1 MRHPTAGLQCFIA
14 SALCCLTFSACAS
27 SPARSQAA
35 ASAAAS
41 QFNAL
46 AWSDE
51 FETADMSNWT
61 FETGG
66 HGWGN
71 QERQYYTDGQNA
83 FIQYDATAGS
93 RVLVIEARRGAP
105 AGASCWYGACE
116 YSSTR
121 MIGKGKREFQHGRV
135 EARIRLPHTQGIWPA
150 FWMLGSNFDRV
161 GWPHSGEI
169 DIMEHVGYEATLT
182 HGALHGP
189 GYSGNTPISGT
200 HDLGE
205 PADASYH
212 VYAVEWD
219 SEGLRWFV
227 DGEQFYSRTRAQVEA
242 FGPWV
247 FDQPFFILLNVA
259 VGGQWPG
266 SPDASSVFPQRMYVD
281 WVRVYQAGPRR
292 RTGSQPLPPPS
303 AAATPPRAAAPL
315 PARMAPRPAA
325 AAPEAVQR
333 TTPRPAHH
341 SLMRLSGVAAAVGR
355 AQRCGTEDADSGAC
369 RDDSD
374 ERQPQTRDPL

>member
-1 MRHPTAGLQCFIA
+1 MRHPAALIRCFLA
-14 SALCCLTFSACAS
+14 SALCGLAFCACAA
-27 SPARSQAA
+27 SPARSQAPA
-35 ASAAAS
+35 PASA
-41 QFNAL
+41 FDTL

-71 QERQYYTDGQNA
+71 QERQYYTDGSNA
-83 FIQYDATAGS
+83 FIQYDAMAGS

-105 AGASCWYGACE
+105 AGASCWYGACQ
-116 YSSTR
+116 YSSSRMVTR
-121 MIGKGKREFQHGRV
+121 GKREFRHGRV

-150 FWMLGSNFDRV
+150 FWMLGGNFDQA

-189 GYSGNTPISGT
+189 GYSGNTPFSGT

-205 PADASYH
+205 PADAGYH
-212 VYAVEWD
+212 VFAVEWD

-227 DGEQFYSRTRAQVEA
+227 DGEEFYSRSRAQVEA
-242 FGPWV
+242 LGPWV

-259 VGGQWPG
+259 VGGEWPG
-266 SPDASSVFPQRMYVD
+266 SPDAGSVFPQRMYVD
-281 WVRVYQAGPRR
+281 WVRVYQAAPQRR
-292 RTGSQPLPPPS
+292 NGAQPLAPPS
-303 AAATPPRAAAPL
+303 AGALPARAAAPV
-315 PARMAPRPAA
+315 PAGAVSRPAPDA
-325 AAPEAVQR
+325 ASAVQR

-341 SLMRLSGVAAAVGR
+341 SLMRLSGVAAAAGR
-355 AQRCGTEDADSGAC
+355 AQRCGPEDADSSAC

-374 ERQPQTRDPL
+374 ERHPQIRNPR

>member
-1 MRHPTAGLQCFIA
+1 MGAWLDRHPQPVRRTRVDPASAAPLQRRIDRGKRVRHPTAGLRCFIA

-93 RVLVIEARRGAP
+93 RVLVLEARRGAS

-135 EARIRLPHTQGIWPA
+135 EARIRLPHTPRSGPGCRSR
-150 FWMLGSNFDRV
+150 GSNCDRV
-161 GWPHSGEI
+161 GRRHSGEI
-169 DIMEHVGYEATLT
+169 DIRAHAGSQATLT
-182 HGALHGP
+182 RGALHAP
-189 GYSGNTPISGT
+189 GYPGNPPTSGT

-205 PADASYH
+205 PADASH
-212 VYAVEWD
+212 RGYAVEWD
-219 SEGLRWFV
+219 SEGLRWCV
-227 DGEQFYSRTRAQVEA
+227 D
-242 FGPWV
+242 
-247 FDQPFFILLNVA
+247 
-259 VGGQWPG
+259 
-266 SPDASSVFPQRMYVD
+266 
-281 WVRVYQAGPRR
+281 
-292 RTGSQPLPPPS
+292 
-303 AAATPPRAAAPL
+303 
-315 PARMAPRPAA
+315 
-325 AAPEAVQR
+325 
-333 TTPRPAHH
+333 
-341 SLMRLSGVAAAVGR
+341 
-355 AQRCGTEDADSGAC
+355 
-369 RDDSD
+369 
-374 ERQPQTRDPL
+374 